1 MPIPIGQI
9 LLKEGAITNPQLE
22 EAIQAQVI
30 YGGKLGTNLMELD
43 YINVATLSKVLS
55 KKFNLPP
62 LNNALLNGCSKE
74 VIQILDKNLAH
85 KYRCIPLSIDGSKL
99 KVVMEDPT
107 DFSAIDEISF
117 ITGKR
122 IIPYVA
128 PELIIISL
136 LEKHYGIQR
145 DLRYIRISQR
155 DSQTLHKP
163 TSAPQKQ
170 TLVKTNP
177 AKAPPAPPTIK
188 EPVKEALPGKTP
200 LHEEVIEEDIIIP
213 EIIKNETVEDELI
226 DLEELVYEA
235 PTIDLSEMAIPA
247 TPVEADAE
255 EEEILEDLE
264 VIEELPE
271 ALSLQEA
278 IERLDEVGD
287 RDELSRVVLSFAL
300 GYFKRSALFITRFGT
315 AVGWDGM
322 GGSINKQVV
331 QSTMLPLNAP
341 SIFKTVHDTQSFF
354 LGGIP
359 KSPINDR
366 FIQVMGG
373 ENPDS
378 VFLIPILFKGQVVN
392 ILYGDNGDGEKAPF
406 DISDLLILAP
416 KIPQAFE
423 KLIRRRK
430 DEILSDS

>member
-1 MPIPIGQI
+1 MPIPIGQL
-9 LLKEGAITNPQLE
+9 LLKEGDITRPQLE

-30 YGGKLGTNLMELD
+30 YGGKLGTNLVELD
-43 YINVATLSKVLS
+43 YINMAKLSKALS
-55 KKFNLPP
+55 RKFNLPA
-62 LNNALLNGCSKE
+62 LNNALLNSCSKE
-74 VIQILDKNLAH
+74 VIQILDKTLAH

-107 DFSAIDEISF
+107 DLSAIDEISF

-128 PELIIISL
+128 PELVLISL

-145 DLRYIRISQR
+145 DLRYIRITQK
-155 DSQTLHKP
+155 DSQTLLKP
-163 TSAPQKQ
+163 ASPQQKQ
-170 TLVKTNP
+170 TPVKTKP
-177 AKAPPAPPTIK
+177 AKAPPAEPTKK
-188 EPVKEALPGKTP
+188 EPAKKAPPEKPP
-200 LHEEVIEEDIIIP
+200 IENEVIEADIIEP
-213 EIIKNETVEDELI
+213 DIIEDELI

-235 PTIDLSEMAIPA
+235 PTIDLSEMTIPA
-247 TPVEADAE
+247 TPVEIDTE

-300 GYFKRSALFITRFGT
+300 SYFKRSALFITRFGT
-315 AVGWDGM
+315 AMGWDGM

-331 QSTMLPLNAP
+331 QSTIMPLNAP
-341 SIFKTVHDTQSFF
+341 SIFKTVHDTQAFF
-354 LGGIP
+354 LGSIP
-359 KSPINDR
+359 NSPINDR

-373 ENPDS
+373 ENPVS

-392 ILYGDNGDGEKAPF
+392 ILYGDNGDGEKVPF

-416 KIPQAFE
+416 KIPQTFE

-430 DEILSDS
+430 DEILSAS

>member
-1 MPIPIGQI
+1 MPIPIGQL
-9 LLKEGAITNPQLE
+9 LLKEGDITRPQLE

-30 YGGKLGTNLMELD
+30 YGGKLGTNLVELD
-43 YINVATLSKVLS
+43 YINMAKLSKALS
-55 KKFNLPP
+55 RKFNLPA
-62 LNNALLNGCSKE
+62 LNNALLNSCSKE
-74 VIQILDKNLAH
+74 VIQILDKTLAH

-107 DFSAIDEISF
+107 DLSAIDEISF

-128 PELIIISL
+128 PELVLISL

-145 DLRYIRISQR
+145 DLRYIRITQK

-163 TSAPQKQ
+163 ASPSPKQAP
-170 TLVKTNP
+170 VKKKP
-177 AKAPPAPPTIK
+177 AKAPPAEPTKK
-188 EPVKEALPGKTP
+188 EPAKEAPPEKP
-200 LHEEVIEEDIIIP
+200 PIEDEVIEADII
-213 EIIKNETVEDELI
+213 EADIIEGETVEDELI

-235 PTIDLSEMAIPA
+235 PTIDLSEMTIPA
-247 TPVEADAE
+247 TPVEIDTE

-300 GYFKRSALFITRFGT
+300 SYFKRSALFITRFGT
-315 AVGWDGM
+315 AMGWDGM

-331 QSTMLPLNAP
+331 QSKQRP
-341 SIFKTVHDTQSFF
+341 
-354 LGGIP
+354 
-359 KSPINDR
+359 
-366 FIQVMGG
+366 
-373 ENPDS
+373 
-378 VFLIPILFKGQVVN
+378 
-392 ILYGDNGDGEKAPF
+392 
-406 DISDLLILAP
+406 
-416 KIPQAFE
+416 
-423 KLIRRRK
+423 
-430 DEILSDS
+430 